1 MSKKIKNP
9 MTDEEFIKTMCFT
22 KHNVQEKEY
31 RFHKLIYNLKIVNVP
46 KIYKYDKKNKTMVM
60 QKIFGMNISDEYG
73 EDAKNVPPEIFKRA
87 QEMIKKLYCYY
98 IAYPD
103 ITGYNFMLYNDKMYI
118 IDFEHCNFFSN
129 KRTKN
134 LDPFIKEFIN
144 GLCEWNPNYK

>member
-9 MTDEEFIKTMCFT
+9 MTDEEFVKTMCFT
-22 KHNVQEKEY
+22 KNNVEEKEY
-31 RFHKLIYNLKIVNVP
+31 KVHKLIYNLKIVNVP
-46 KIYKYDKKNKTMVM
+46 KIYSYDKKNKIMVM

-87 QEMIKKLYCYY
+87 QEIIKKLYCYD

-118 IDFEHCNFFSN
+118 IDFERCYFFSN
-129 KRTKN
+129 KGTKK

-144 GLCEWNPNYK
+144 GLCEWNPDYK